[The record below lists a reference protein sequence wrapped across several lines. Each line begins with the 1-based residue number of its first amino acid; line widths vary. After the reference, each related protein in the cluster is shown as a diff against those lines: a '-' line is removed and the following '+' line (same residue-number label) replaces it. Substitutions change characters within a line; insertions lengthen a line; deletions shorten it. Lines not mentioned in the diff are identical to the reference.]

1 MSESIVLLQSEYFV
15 KVIVEELSGDEGCG
29 QEKQPQKCKA
39 IIAELIPLAL
49 PAIAA
54 EFDEK
59 RDAPAIC
66 NAAVNDVCK
75 P

>member
-1 MSESIVLLQSEYFV
+1 MRLSIVQLLSEEFV
-15 KVIVEELSGDEGCG
+15 TGIVEELSGDEGCG
-29 QEKQPQKCKA
+29 QEKQPEKCKA

-66 NAAVNDVCK
+66 NAAVKDVCK

>member
-1 MSESIVLLQSEYFV
+1 MSETIAELLTKYFING
-15 KVIVEELSGDEGCG
+15 IVEELSGDEGCG
-29 QEKQPQKCKA
+29 QEKQPAKCKA
-39 IIAELIPLAL
+39 IVAELIPLAL

-66 NAAVNDVCK
+66 NAAVKDVCK